1 MWQRLKELWHT
12 IEVQSQR
19 IKLPLF
25 EGLSLYDV
33 TSFFFRGIV
42 EGRITNRAGSV
53 AYSFFIAL
61 FPGIIF
67 LFTLIPYFNVATLQ
81 EEIFNMLYRVMPPD
95 TFDAA
100 QSTIEDVLKNKR
112 GGLLSFGFVFALLFA
127 TNGVN
132 SLISNFNHSAHQLEI
147 RSFWKQQLVALILT
161 LVIAL
166 TFLVDVVLIIFSS
179 TVLNEVLSFLHLDT
193 ISPLIVETTRFLLML
208 LVVMFTITILY
219 NYGPAKRREW
229 RFISPG
235 ALLATALIIISSF
248 GFSFYVSNF
257 SQYNKLYG
265 SIGTLLVILLWIY
278 VNALVLILG
287 FELNASIASAKYKRE
302 IRTY

>member
-1 MWQRLKELWHT
+1 MLKRLKKIW
-12 IEVQSQR
+12 QSIQ
-19 IKLPLF
+19 IQAQKVKLPLF

-33 TSFFFRGIV
+33 LSFFFRGVI
-42 EGRITNRAGSV
+42 EGRVTNRAGSV

-67 LFTLIPYFNVATLQ
+67 LFTLIPYFNVDTLQ
-81 EEIFNMLYRVMPPD
+81 QEIFNMLYRVMPPD

-100 QSTIEDVLKNKR
+100 QSTIQDVLENKR
-112 GGLLSFGFVFALLFA
+112 GGLLSFGFILALLFA

-132 SLISNFNHSAHQLEI
+132 SLISNFNHSAHQLET
-147 RSFWKQQLVALILT
+147 RSFWKQQLVA
-161 LVIAL
+161 IAL
-166 TFLVDVVLIIFSS
+166 TFVITILFLVAVILIIFSS
-179 TVLNEVLSFLHLDT
+179 TVLNEVLAFMRLDT
-193 ISPLIVETTRFLLML
+193 ISPFIVESVRFALML
-208 LVVMFTITILY
+208 LVVMLTITLLY

-235 ALLATALIIISSF
+235 ALLATLLIILSSV

-278 VNALVLILG
+278 INALVLILG
-287 FELNASIASAKYKRE
+287 FELNASIATAKNNRQIK
-302 IRTY
+302 TG

>member
-1 MWQRLKELWHT
+1 MLKRIKKFWEN
-12 IEVQSQR
+12 IKEQSKR

-25 EGLSLYDV
+25 EGLSVYDV
-33 TSFFFRGIV
+33 AVFFFDGIA
-42 EGRITNRAGSV
+42 EGRVTNRAGSV

-81 EEIFNMLYRVMPPD
+81 DEIFNLLYRVMPPD
-95 TFDAA
+95 TFEAA
-100 QSTIEDVLKNKR
+100 QSTIKDVLQNRR
-112 GGLLSFGFVFALLFA
+112 GSLLSIGFFLALLFA

-132 SLISNFNHSAHQLEI
+132 SLISNFNHSAHQLQT
-147 RSFWKQQLVALILT
+147 RNFWRQQLVAMGLT
-161 LVIAL
+161 FVL
-166 TFLVDVVLIIFSS
+166 TFLFLFGVILIIFSS
-179 TVLNEVLSFLHLDT
+179 TVLNEMLAFFRLDT
-193 ISPLIVETTRFLLML
+193 ISPAIVEASRFLLML
-208 LVVMFTITILY
+208 IVVMLTITLLY

-235 ALLATALIIISSF
+235 AILATVLIILSSF

-265 SIGTLLVILLWIY
+265 SIGTLIVILLWIY
-278 VNALVLILG
+278 LNALVLIIG
-287 FELNASIASAKYKRE
+287 FELNASIASAKSKRKQDLL
-302 IRTY
+302 